1 MTYIFFYIE
10 IIIFFLFMYSKD
22 RGIKVTN
29 KCLAISCI
37 LWTLIFG
44 LRGYMVGNDSPNYAA
59 YFENRNTPGVG
70 YGTIDYPGDSIEW
83 GFIAITRLL
92 HFISDSA
99 TFFFLAEAV
108 VLFFCIYHIYRIGS
122 KSNSVWCLLLLNIA
136 GVTFFSLMSMMRQ
149 TLSICV
155 LFLALFI
162 FYRYYENK
170 DIISRKKRFQVMV
183 LSASL
188 AVLSVFV
195 HRSSMMIFGGLFVIM
210 LWKNTRKFSYI
221 IMVASFV
228 FAFFF
233 GSLIGD
239 LMDFALISISGF
251 ADEKIA
257 LLGDRY
263 ADTMADHEGM
273 SLIRAMSYLI
283 PMMVTIRYSE
293 DDEINSF
300 FFKCMIVAFSCQLLF
315 SQSYMMNRLSI
326 VFLVLG
332 MCKFVP
338 QAAMKKG
345 SNLYVFYIIVTLYYL
360 WRAFVGYGKWPDT
373 DSTLPYYFFWE

>member
-1 MTYIFFYIE
+1 
-10 IIIFFLFMYSKD
+10 MYSKD

-99 TFFFLAEAV
+99 TFFFIAEAV

-122 KSNSVWCLLLLNIA
+122 KSNSVWCLLLLTIT
-136 GVTFFSLMSMMRQ
+136 GVTFFSLMPMMRQ

-170 DIISRKKRFQVMV
+170 DIISRKKLFQVMV

-263 ADTMADHEGM
+263 ADTMANSEGM
-273 SLIRAMSYLI
+273 SLIRAISYLV
-283 PMMVTIRYSE
+283 PVLVTIKYSE
-293 DDEINSF
+293 ENEIQTF

>member
-1 MTYIFFYIE
+1 MTYIYFFIE
-10 IIIFFLFMYSKD
+10 IIIFFLFLYSKD
-22 RGIKVTN
+22 KGIKETN

-70 YGTIDYPGDSIEW
+70 FGTINYPGDSIEW

-108 VLFFCIYHIYRIGS
+108 VLFLCIYHIYRIGS
-122 KSNSVWCLLLLNIA
+122 KSNPVWCLLLLNIV
-136 GVTFFSLMSMMRQ
+136 GVTFFSLMPMMRQ
-149 TLSICV
+149 TFSICV
-155 LFLALFI
+155 LFLALCI

-170 DIISRKKRFQVMV
+170 DIISRKKHFQVLV
-183 LSASL
+183 LVASL
-188 AVLSVFV
+188 VILSVFV
-195 HRSSMMIFGGLFVIM
+195 HRSSMMIFGGLLVIV
-210 LWKNTRKFSYI
+210 LCKNTRKLSYVIMLVSFITAFS
-221 IMVASFV
+221 
-228 FAFFF
+228 F
-233 GSLIGD
+233 GNIIGD
-239 LMDFALISISGF
+239 VMDFALISISGV

-257 LLGDRY
+257 LLGERY
-263 ADTMADHEGM
+263 ESTMEDSEGM
-273 SLIRAMSYLI
+273 SVIRAISYLV
-283 PMMVTIRYSE
+283 PVLVTIKYSE
-293 DDEINSF
+293 ENEIKSF
-300 FFKCMIVAFSCQLLF
+300 FFKCMIVAFSCQILF
-315 SQSYMMNRLSI
+315 SNSYMMNRLSI